1 MRGRSSD
8 RSSGET
14 FGDGVSVMAGRRG
27 AAPLVCVRPAPQID
41 PVEALLVST
50 AVVAV
55 AEIGDKTQLL
65 ALVLACRF
73 RAPLAVTLG
82 ILFATLAN
90 HAAAGFAGAWVAA
103 SVDPAIMRWA
113 LGLSF
118 LAVAAWA
125 LVPDKLDDG
134 GPKKLTRFGPFLT
147 TLVAF
152 FLVEIG
158 DKTQI
163 ATVGL
168 AIRFDELAFVVIGTT
183 LGMLVANT
191 PVVYCGDGIARH
203 MPLKLVRLAAATIFV
218 VLGLSALIGWG

>member
-1 MRGRSSD
+1 M
-8 RSSGET
+8 
-14 FGDGVSVMAGRRG
+14 
-27 AAPLVCVRPAPQID
+27 
-41 PVEALLVST
+41 EAFVVST

-73 RAPLAVTLG
+73 RKPLPILLG
-82 ILFATLAN
+82 MLGATLAN
-90 HAAAGFAGAWVAA
+90 HAAAAFAGTWITQAI
-103 SVDPAIMRWA
+103 DPGVMRWL
-113 LGLSF
+113 LGASF

-125 LVPDKLDDG
+125 LIPDKLETE
-134 GPKKLTRFGPFLT
+134 PKFSKLAGPFLT

-168 AIRFDELAFVVIGTT
+168 AIRFEALLAVVAGTT
-183 LGMLVANT
+183 TGMMIANV
-191 PVVYCGDGIARH
+191 PVIYFGEALARQI
-203 MPLKLVRLAAATIFV
+203 PLRIIRFCAATAFA
-218 VLGLSALIGWG
+218 VLGVSVLIAWP